1 MKRFF
6 ALLLC
11 VAVLAQSALAA
22 SPAESARELAL
33 SAVSGQKALADVSG
47 DLLAQSELFPAGTS
61 VCDWTAIAFALLGAE
76 GDTAAY
82 LAAENE
88 YISAN
93 FPLPASGRAPY
104 ATDWQRAALTVRA
117 LGGDPTACG
126 TDGSVDLIAGGVY
139 DYAGDSLGMQG
150 LNGWIFAL
158 IALDCGGYAVPEG
171 SRYTRED
178 ILNEILAAQEAD
190 GGFGLVPGSSDTDI
204 TAMALQALAPYA
216 GEEAASAA
224 DAALAWLAG
233 QMTDEGLFAYWGEP
247 SAESSAQVIIALCA
261 LGIDPAE
268 DARFAKN
275 GTNVLDAL
283 TDTYRRADGSY
294 AHTPQDEAGNFMATE
309 QVMLALTALW
319 KLRSGAGRLYDM
331 TAVPQSAVSET
342 PAQESAPAGTP
353 WLPAALGAVLILA
366 AAIVIVIVFRKK
378 KEKKA

>member
-1 MKRFF
+1 MNILKKLI
-6 ALLLC
+6 ALLLS
-11 VAVLAQSALAA
+11 VVFLAQSAFAA
-22 SPAESARELAL
+22 SPAESAKELAL
-33 SAVSGQKALADVSG
+33 SAASGQKSLAGVSG
-47 DLLAQSELFPAGTS
+47 ELLAQGGDFPAGTS

-76 GDTAAY
+76 DGAAY

-93 FPLPASGRAPY
+93 FPLPASGRAPL

-178 ILNEILAAQEAD
+178 ILAEILSAQEPD
-190 GGFGLVPGSSDTDI
+190 GGFGLVAGASDTDI
-204 TAMALQALAPYA
+204 TAMAVQALVPYA
-216 GEEAASAA
+216 EAEAASAV
-224 DAALAWLAG
+224 DAALVWLAG
-233 QMTDEGLFAYWGEP
+233 QMTDDGLFAYWGQP
-247 SAESSAQVIIALCA
+247 SAESSAQVVIALCS

-283 TDTYRRADGSY
+283 LDTYRRADGSY
-294 AHTPQDEAGNFMATE
+294 SHTPEEETGDFMATE

-331 TAVPQSAVSET
+331 TGVVQTAP
-342 PAQESAPAGTP
+342 ESAPAKTP
-353 WLPAALGAVLILA
+353 WVAVIAGA
-366 AAIVIVIVFRKK
+366 AAAAVAIAAVTVVVCRKK

>member
-1 MKRFF
+1 MKKLT

-11 VAVLAQSALAA
+11 IVLLSQSAFAA

-33 SAVSGQKALADVSG
+33 SAVSGQKSLAGTSG
-47 DLLAQSELFPAGTS
+47 DLLSLGEEFPAGTS
-61 VCDWTAIAFALLGAE
+61 VCDWTAIAVALLGAPD
-76 GDTAAY
+76 DTAAY

-88 YISAN
+88 YISEH
-93 FPLPASGRAPY
+93 FPAPASGRAPY

-126 TDGSVDLIAGGVY
+126 TDGKIDLIAGGTY

-158 IALDCGGYAVPEG
+158 IALDCGGYETPEG

-178 ILNEILAAQEAD
+178 ILAEILAAQEPD
-190 GGFGLVPGSSDTDI
+190 GGFGLVPGSSNTDI

-216 GEEAASAA
+216 GNEAA
-224 DAALAWLAG
+224 DAAERAAAWLADA
-233 QMTDEGLFAYWGEP
+233 MTEEALFGYGGSP

-268 DARFAKN
+268 DGRFAKN
-275 GTNVLDAL
+275 GANAVDAL
-283 TDTYRRADGSY
+283 VDTYRRADGSY
-294 AHTPQDEAGNFMATE
+294 AHAPEDETGDFMATE

-331 TAVPQSAVSET
+331 TAVPAQSA
-342 PAQESAPAGTP
+342 PESGAPSR
-353 WLPAALGAVLILA
+353 LPLIFGGAAALIVIAAVTGAVC
-366 AAIVIVIVFRKK
+366 RKK

>member
-1 MKRFF
+1 MKKLT

-11 VAVLAQSALAA
+11 IVLLSQSAFAA

-33 SAVSGQKALADVSG
+33 SAVSGQKSLAGTSG
-47 DLLAQSELFPAGTS
+47 DLLSLGEEFPAGAS
-61 VCDWTAIAFALLGAE
+61 VCDWTAIAVALLGAPD
-76 GDTAAY
+76 DTAAY

-88 YISAN
+88 YISGH
-93 FPLPASGRAPY
+93 FPAPASGRAPY

-126 TDGSVDLIAGGVY
+126 TDGKIDLIAGGAY

-158 IALDCGGYAVPEG
+158 IALDCGGYETPEG

-178 ILNEILAAQEAD
+178 ILAEILAAQEPD
-190 GGFGLVPGSSDTDI
+190 GGFGLVPGSSNTDI

-216 GEEAASAA
+216 GNEAA
-224 DAALAWLAG
+224 DAAERAVAWLAAA
-233 QMTDEGLFAYWGEP
+233 MTEEALFGYGGSP
-247 SAESSAQVIIALCA
+247 SAESSAQVIVALCA

-268 DARFAKN
+268 DERFAKS
-275 GTNVLDAL
+275 GTSIADAL
-283 TDTYRRADGSY
+283 VDVYRRADGSY
-294 AHTPQDEAGNFMATE
+294 AHAPEDETGDFMATE

-331 TAVPQSAVSET
+331 TAVPAQSA
-342 PAQESAPAGTP
+342 PESGASPR
-353 WLPAALGAVLILA
+353 LPLILGGAAL
-366 AAIVIVIVFRKK
+366 IVIAVVTGVACRKK